1 MAKTRTL
8 NRTWKKPFNRGFSVN
23 GFKNLMKKIDNFT
36 LEELAR
42 IVEKYNEP
50 GFRAKQIYH
59 WIHGQGLS
67 DYGGMTNVSLSL
79 REKLASDYDFTSF
92 DEVKRTTSGDG
103 SIKFLFKLEDGHF
116 IESVLL
122 RDSQRMSGC
131 ISTQVG
137 CRMGCKFC
145 ATASAV
151 GFKRD
156 LTVAEILKQVRYLA
170 TVSSDLFDI
179 NLRNLVFM
187 GMGEPLDNMVNLKK
201 SLAILTDEDTFGFSH
216 RKVTVSTCGL
226 IDGILELFKSE
237 RPVNLAVSI
246 NAADQEKRC
255 SLMPVSK
262 KYPIAKLFDTLK
274 GIELDK
280 RKRIT
285 LEYVMLAGVND
296 SITDAKKLADMA
308 KHMKVKINLIIYNG
322 SEYGE
327 FKSPE
332 MDKTLAFQNYL
343 IERKF
348 AVFIRKRLCE
358 DVGGACGQLAAEYKR
373 AD

>member
-1 MAKTRTL
+1 
-8 NRTWKKPFNRGFSVN
+8 
-23 GFKNLMKKIDNFT
+23 MKKIDNYT

-42 IVEKYNEP
+42 VVEKLGEP
-50 GFRAKQIYH
+50 GFRAKQLYNWLH
-59 WIHGQGLS
+59 AQGLS
-67 DYGGMTNVSLSL
+67 DYDGMTNVSLSL
-79 REKLASDYDFTSF
+79 REKLAAEYSFTLF
-92 DEVKRTTSGDG
+92 EEVKRTTSGDG
-103 SIKFLFKLEDGHF
+103 SIKFLFKLEDGLF

-122 RDSQRMSGC
+122 RDADRMSAC

-145 ATASAV
+145 ATATAV

-156 LTVAEILKQVRYLA
+156 LTVAEILKQVRYLL
-170 TVSSDLFDI
+170 TISSDLFDI

-201 SLAILTDEDTFGFSH
+201 ALAILIDEDAFGFSH
-216 RKVTVSTCGL
+216 RKITVSTCGL
-226 IDGILELFKSE
+226 IDGIHELFKAE
-237 RPVNLAVSI
+237 RPVNLAVSV

-255 SLMPVSK
+255 SIMPVSK
-262 KYPIAKLFDTLK
+262 KYPLAKLFETLK
-274 GIELDK
+274 GLELDK

-296 SITDAKKLADMA
+296 SITDAKKLADLA
-308 KHMKVKINLIIYNG
+308 KNMKVKINLIIYND

-327 FKSPE
+327 FTSPGYE
-332 MDKTLAFQNYL
+332 KTLAFQNYL
-343 IERKF
+343 IGRKL

-358 DVGGACGQLAAEYKR
+358 DVSGACGQLAADYKNS
-373 AD
+373 

>member
-1 MAKTRTL
+1 
-8 NRTWKKPFNRGFSVN
+8 
-23 GFKNLMKKIDNFT
+23 MKKIDNFT

-42 IVEKYNEP
+42 IVEKYDEP
-50 GFRAKQIYH
+50 GFRAKQLYN
-59 WIHGQGLS
+59 WIHSQGLS

-79 REKLASDYDFTSF
+79 REKLAADYDFTSF

-122 RDSQRMSGC
+122 RDSDRISGC

-156 LTVAEILKQVRYLA
+156 LTVAEILKQVRYLS

-201 SLAILTDEDTFGFSH
+201 SLAILTDEETFGFSH

-237 RPVNLAVSI
+237 RPVNLAVSV

-255 SLMPVSK
+255 SLMPISK
-262 KYPIAKLFDTLK
+262 KYPLVKLFETLK
-274 GIELDK
+274 GLELDK

-296 SITDAKKLADMA
+296 SIADAKKLADLA
-308 KHMKVKINLIIYNG
+308 KNMKVKINLIIYNG

-327 FKSPE
+327 FQSPD
-332 MDKTLAFQNYL
+332 MDKALAFQNYL

-348 AVFIRKRLCE
+348 SVFIRKRLCE
-358 DVGGACGQLAAEYKR
+358 DVSGACGQLAAEYKR